1 MLFRSARRTS
11 AEEGPDK
18 FCDAVFQDP
27 RSGSL
32 DWRISV
38 YRIDAAHAVACHAE
52 HSAGNNLGPGGGLA
66 YNLEGLVPRVQPDPL
81 PASWPFAMTRQAH
94 CEAHFDSDEGV
105 RGMAALL
112 HAAIAT
118 RSLNVSTGQLREY
131 IHASAAN
138 PEWSVYLRAA
148 STAWRRLA
156 GLPLQ
161 AS

>member
-1 MLFRSARRTS
+1 LLFRSARRTS

-27 RSGSL
+27 RSGGL
-32 DWRISV
+32 DLRISV
-38 YRIDAAHAVACHAE
+38 YRLDAARAVACHAE
-52 HSAGNNLGPGGGLA
+52 HFAGNNLGPGGGLA
-66 YNLEGLVPRVQPDPL
+66 YDLEGLAHQVQPDPL

-94 CEAHFDSDEGV
+94 CEADFDSDEGV
-105 RGMAALL
+105 REMAALL
-112 HAAIAT
+112 HAAIAA

-131 IHASAAN
+131 VRGEATN

-148 STAWRRLA
+148 SAEWRRLA